1 MLFKSNRK
9 PRITLPTLVLIV
21 FLIASCGGGGGG
33 LNTPDPNPQNPPQQQ
48 PPQQQQPGDPS
59 SPLNQ
64 PQAGLVDTFTV
75 QAFFNDK
82 TMEFSMGSGVGATLP
97 NASIVIEDP
106 QNFVASTKAD
116 ADGAFGFSQAD
127 VPPNFMTAP
136 GTVIRI
142 YQFDENTLRSEPA
155 TVTIQLISV

>member
-1 MLFKSNRK
+1 MNSIANIKAGIILQS
-9 PRITLPTLVLIV
+9 LLLIV
-21 FLIASCGGGGGG
+21 FLSVSCGGGGGA
-33 LNTPDPNPQNPPQQQ
+33 LTAPDPNPQD
-48 PPQQQQPGDPS
+48 QQQQQTPDPG

-64 PQAGLVDTFTV
+64 PQAGLVDTTSV
-75 QAFFNDK
+75 VALFNDQ
-82 TMEFSMGSGVGATLP
+82 TMQFSMGSGVGAALP

-106 QNFVASTKAD
+106 QNFVANTKAD

-136 GTVIRI
+136 GTVIKI

>member
-1 MLFKSNRK
+1 MFSKSSIK
-9 PRITLPTLVLIV
+9 AGIILHSLLLIV
-21 FLIASCGGGGGG
+21 FLIASCGGGGG
-33 LNTPDPNPQNPPQQQ
+33 LAAPAPN
-48 PPQQQQPGDPS
+48 PQQQQPLGQQNPPAD
-59 SPLNQ
+59 
-64 PQAGLVDTFTV
+64 PQAELVDTFTV
-75 QAFFNDK
+75 QAFFNDQ
-82 TMEFSMGSGVGATLP
+82 TMEFSMGSGVGAARP

-106 QNFVASTKAD
+106 QNFVANTKAD